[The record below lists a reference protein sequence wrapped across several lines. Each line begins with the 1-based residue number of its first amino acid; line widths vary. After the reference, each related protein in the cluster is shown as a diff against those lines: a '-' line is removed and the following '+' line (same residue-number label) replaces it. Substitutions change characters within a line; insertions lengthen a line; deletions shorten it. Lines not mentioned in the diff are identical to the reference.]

1 LFFDL
6 FLLVYAVLVK
16 TKVLGDNNMVSLFL
30 SLIIASFFIVNVNIV
45 KLTEMTTSWFVVFLV
60 CFFMIILLL
69 SFVGKDVPKL
79 FTENKSL
86 AGVVI
91 AIVILLFVVSS
102 SYVFNWAINWDLI
115 QSWFDKEWF
124 GMVLLIVVA
133 GVVSAVLTKKVV
145 TK

>member
-1 LFFDL
+1 MFFDL
-6 FLLVYAVLVK
+6 FILVYAVLVK

-30 SLIIASFFIVNVNIV
+30 SLIIASFFIVNVNIA

-69 SFVGKDVPKL
+69 SFVGKDVSKL

-91 AIVILLFVVSS
+91 AIVILLFVVSTELC
-102 SYVFNWAINWDLI
+102 F
-115 QSWFDKEWF
+115 
-124 GMVLLIVVA
+124 
-133 GVVSAVLTKKVV
+133 
-145 TK
+145 